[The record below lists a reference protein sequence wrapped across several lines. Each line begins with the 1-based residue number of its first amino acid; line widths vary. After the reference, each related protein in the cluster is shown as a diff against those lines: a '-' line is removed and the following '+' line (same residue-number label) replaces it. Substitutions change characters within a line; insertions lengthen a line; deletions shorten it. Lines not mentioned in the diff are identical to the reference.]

1 MKKIILFLFLSLSL
15 FSKESRQSILG
26 YGGKFINSDLVP
38 ISIYG
43 DIAYKKSNLYV
54 LGYNYQLKPK
64 ISFLNFEVEGQIG
77 KHTGSMNHS
86 ELNGVFIAR
95 TNRWKVIPISFGFGE
110 GLSLASEK
118 PALEQ
123 RKFGFD
129 RERGTFNFIN
139 IEETRPLL
147 NFLLLERDVKI
158 PIESSPKFFV
168 RLHHRSGIW
177 GTYCPPDPPCGSN
190 FLVYGVKFPI

>member
-1 MKKIILFLFLSLSL
+1 MKLLLFFLVLFSV
-15 FSKESRQSILG
+15 FSKESRHSVLG

-54 LGYNYQLKPK
+54 LGYNYHLKPR
-64 ISFLNFEVEGQIG
+64 ISFLNFEVEGLVG
-77 KHTGSMNHS
+77 KHFGFMNHM
-86 ELNGVFIAR
+86 EVDGVFIAR
-95 TNRWKVIPISFGFGE
+95 TNRAKIIPVSFGFGE

-118 PALEQ
+118 PQLEL

-129 RERGTFNFIN
+129 REKGTFNLVN

-147 NFLLLERDVKI
+147 NFLLLELDVKI
-158 PIESSPKFFV
+158 PIEYSPKFFV